1 MSMDKQAL
9 EKQASADGDYP
20 SIDWV
25 ARAKK
30 LAPVIAGA
38 GDRIE
43 AGRRVPPDIMAAL
56 HDAELFRMCLPR
68 SMGGGEA
75 PPLTV
80 MLTLEAIASADAS
93 TAWCLGQGLGC
104 SRSAAFLDPAVAR
117 EVFGE
122 PDAILSWGPPAGPV
136 KAVAVE
142 GGYRIAGKWRLA
154 SGIRN
159 ATWVGPSC
167 PVYESDGTPR
177 LDADGKPVAKNMLL
191 PISSATVSDVWN
203 VIGLRGTGSDSFAI
217 TDLFVPEAFTLVR
230 DKAVDRRED
239 GPLYRMLMTTF
250 FGIGF
255 AGVALGVART
265 ALDSFIELAAEK
277 TAANA
282 TMVLRD
288 NPAVQR
294 QVAQAEA
301 NLGAARSYLIDRV
314 NAVWDSGLPPE
325 DWPRDKRARLRLAST
340 YAVNQARD
348 IVAYAYQ
355 AAGSSAIFENN
366 AFERR
371 FRDVNTIAQQAQGQ
385 PVNMEQA
392 GMALL
397 GVEQT
402 GSRI

>member
-1 MSMDKQAL
+1 MDTEQHAPDKQT
-9 EKQASADGDYP
+9 EEEGV
-20 SIDWV
+20 IDWV
-25 ARAKK
+25 ARARD
-30 LAPVIAGA
+30 LAPVIAA
-38 GDRIE
+38 AADRTE
-43 AGRRVPPDIMAAL
+43 AGRRVPPDVMAAM
-56 HDAELFRMCLPR
+56 HEAELFRMCLPR

-80 MLTLEAIASADAS
+80 MLTLEAIAAADAS

-117 EVFGE
+117 EVFAA

-142 GGYRIAGKWRLA
+142 GGYRVTGRWRLA

-167 PVYESDGTPR
+167 PVVEPDGSPC
-177 LDADGKPVAKNMLL
+177 LGADGKPLTKNMLL
-191 PISSATVSDVWN
+191 PIGSATVTDVWN
-203 VIGLRGTGSDSFAI
+203 VIGLNGTGSDSFAV
-217 TDLFVPEAFTLVR
+217 TDVFVPDAFSLVR
-230 DKAVDRRED
+230 DKPVDRRED

-265 ALDSFIELAAEK
+265 ILDSFIDLAATK

-282 TMVLRD
+282 ATVLRD

-301 NLGAARSYLIDRV
+301 NLGAARAFLIERV
-314 NAVWDSGLPPE
+314 EAVWDSGLMPE
-325 DWPRDKRARLRLAST
+325 DWPREQRARLRLAST
-340 YAVNQARD
+340 HAVNTARD
-348 IVAYAYQ
+348 TAAYAYQ
-355 AAGSSAIFENN
+355 AAGSTAIFEDSN
-366 AFERR
+366 FERR
-371 FRDVNTIAQQAQGQ
+371 FRDINTIAQQAQGQ
-385 PVNMEQA
+385 PTNMEQA
-392 GMALL
+392 GSVLL

-402 GSRI
+402 GHRI